1 MSVVLR
7 CPTCG
12 TSQLHVGEC
21 EACSEGEVRYFCTNH
36 EQGLWLDEPVCSRCG
51 AEFGAAPRK
60 PRSTAPTRMAPP
72 AGAPDFRAP
81 GRRRGPD
88 IESDPGSERRS
99 SPRLDREEPAAPEV
113 LPPVTSLED
122 LLGEFADARARMRTR
137 PVDPSGELPWTR
149 PPSASRAP
157 RLLAGCLLRAVG
169 LVFFLILAAII
180 LLFMLFGGFVLNW

>member
-21 EACSEGEVRYFCTNH
+21 ETCSEGEVRYCCTNH
-36 EQGLWLDEPVCSRCG
+36 EEAIWLDGPVCSRCG
-51 AEFGAAPRK
+51 AEFGDAPRK
-60 PRSTAPTRMAPP
+60 PASTPPRKEPRP

-81 GRRRGPD
+81 VHRRRPD
-88 IESDPGSERRS
+88 IESEPGSTRRS
-99 SPRLDREEPAAPEV
+99 APTRDREEPPAAEV

-122 LLGEFADARARMRTR
+122 LLGEIADARRGRARPLEPEER
-137 PVDPSGELPWTR
+137 PWA
-149 PPSASRAP
+149 PPPAAFRAP

-180 LLFMLFGGFVLNW
+180 LLFMLFGGFVY